1 MSNHSAVPETRILKL
16 TDREIAMYLDIESI
30 STITWY
36 EGSAPIAF
44 IQARV
49 GEILALNP
57 WLAGRFAKVHG
68 RVNVMYSTSAAAPE
82 LPYFNVLKTDEV
94 GEQAP
99 KSRRNKPSPA
109 DKLDRIFAPY
119 CVKTARQSVNKD
131 EPLFRVTVVQ
141 RAPDRFALCMSLSHA
156 IADGVTYYA
165 LLRMLSCDQRPRALI
180 AERDLSKVDE
190 ILKHTGEDEKF
201 LTSMGFVLNLI
212 GTLMFLKKGSLFNRK
227 LRPSGIAEQK
237 ETVQRQ
243 PRNGPVGSFVS
254 TNDILTSLFFRK
266 TNCDLGLMAINFRD
280 RIGVSDDYV
289 GNYESVLFYQR
300 GDYETPELIRAS
312 LAEGRYRRAIT
323 GKILPSFIKR
333 LTASFAAVSN
343 VTSLYYPVAFE
354 GCDEL
359 LHHFYWIPHQMPMH
373 YGVLYKMN
381 KNTPAL
387 LTMESW
393 RTVDMDKLHE
403 EGVVGD
409 EIDIAQYC

>member
-1 MSNHSAVPETRILKL
+1 MTNPATVLESRILKL
-16 TDREIAMYLDIESI
+16 TDRELAMYLDIESI

-36 EGSAPIAF
+36 EGSAPLDF
-44 IQARV
+44 IRARV

-57 WLAGRFAKVHG
+57 WLAGRFVKVDG
-68 RVNVMYSTSAAAPE
+68 RVSVRYSTAAAKPE
-82 LPYFNVLKTDEV
+82 SPYFNVLRTE
-94 GEQAP
+94 EEAP
-99 KSRRNKPSPA
+99 KSRRVKPSPA

-156 IADGVTYYA
+156 IADGVTYYS
-165 LLRMLSCDQRPRALI
+165 LLRMLSCDQQPRALI

-190 ILKHTGEDEKF
+190 ILKLTGEDEKF
-201 LTSMGFVLNLI
+201 LTSVGFVLNLI
-212 GTLMFLKKGSLFNRK
+212 GTLLFLKNGSLFNRK
-227 LRPSGIAEQK
+227 LQPSGIAEHK
-237 ETVQRQ
+237 ETLQRQ
-243 PRNGPVGSFVS
+243 AAEKGGSFVS

-266 TNCDLGLMAINFRD
+266 TNCDLGLMAINLRD
-280 RIGVSDDYV
+280 RIGVSNDHV

-312 LAEGRYRRAIT
+312 LAEGRYRRAVT
-323 GKILPSFIKR
+323 GKLLPSFIKR
-333 LTASFAAVSN
+333 LTAKFAAVSN
-343 VTSLYYPVAFE
+343 VTGLYYPVSFA
-354 GCDEL
+354 GCNEL
-359 LHHFYWIPHQMPMH
+359 MHSFYWIPHQMPMH
-373 YGVLYKMN
+373 YGFFYKMN
-381 KNTPAL
+381 QTTTAM

-403 EGVVGD
+403 AGVVGD